1 VFASRGGIPR
11 AERADVRGDIHIGT
25 SGWEYRHWAGD
36 FYPAGLSRDRWLEF
50 YVREFDTVELNNPFY
65 RLPEAS
71 VFDGWARRVPRDFRF
86 AVKASRYLTHLRR
99 LREPQEPLERLW
111 TRARHL
117 GPRLGPVLYQL
128 PPRWKP
134 NVERLETFLTAL
146 PEEPQAIEFR
156 DRRWYSARTLSLLDK
171 AGVALCLHDMA
182 GSAPSP
188 RRAGPFV
195 YVRFHG
201 AGQKYGGRYS
211 SQRLAAWADRMVGWA
226 EDGLPVWA
234 YFNND
239 TGGHAVRDADRLR
252 AMVARRTSAPSG
264 GT

>member
-1 VFASRGGIPR
+1 MRGEIR
-11 AERADVRGDIHIGT
+11 IGT

-50 YVREFDTVELNNPFY
+50 YAQQFDTVELNNPFY

-71 VFDGWARRVPRDFRF
+71 VFEGWAARVSPEFRF

-99 LREPQEPLERLW
+99 LREPEEALERLW

-117 GPRLGPVLYQL
+117 GSRLGPVLYQL

-134 NVERLETFLTAL
+134 DLVRLDAFLKAL
-146 PEEPQAIEFR
+146 PDDRQVIEFR
-156 DRRWYSARTLSLLDK
+156 DRRWYTGATLTLVQR

-182 GSAPSP
+182 GSMTSP
-188 RRAGPFV
+188 RAVGPFV

-201 AGQKYGGRYS
+201 AGEKYGGRYS
-211 SQRLAAWADRMVGWA
+211 SQRLAAWADRMTGWA

-234 YFNND
+234 FFNND
-239 TGGHAVRDADRLR
+239 TDGHAIRDADRLR
-252 AMVARRTSAPSG
+252 IMVARRTSASSSG
-264 GT
+264 T